1 MFGSSLV
8 AELLV
13 QDVKQLRVPNDRSS
27 WWSAVDWND
36 QPASTSCG
44 SAFVTATLAN
54 GTNTEMEE
62 YKKVATFMLR
72 FEGRNEMEGS
82 SKHKDEKEVR
92 VLKSPL

>member
-1 MFGSSLV
+1 
-8 AELLV
+8 
-13 QDVKQLRVPNDRSS
+13 
-27 WWSAVDWND
+27 
-36 QPASTSCG
+36 
-44 SAFVTATLAN
+44 VTATLTN

-82 SKHKDEKEVR
+82 SKHKNEKEAR